1 MKFKEIVK
9 ILKSNKSRVER
20 MIDLVKA
27 LKEKGF
33 ENGAIIYK
41 PESAE
46 DAVGLAWELWNDI
59 IGDWDMIT
67 SDYEKIKAS
76 F

>member
-9 ILKSNKSRVER
+9 ILSSKKTRVER

-27 LKEKGF
+27 LKAKGY
-33 ENGAIIYK
+33 ETGARIYK
-41 PESAE
+41 PKSAE
-46 DAVGLAWELWNDI
+46 DAVILAWELWNDI